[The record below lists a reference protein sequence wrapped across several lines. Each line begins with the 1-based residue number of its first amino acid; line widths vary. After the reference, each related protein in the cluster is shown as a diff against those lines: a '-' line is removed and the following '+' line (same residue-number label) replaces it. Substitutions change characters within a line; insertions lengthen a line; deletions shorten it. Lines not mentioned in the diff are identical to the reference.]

1 MRKAKKAKRKIKE
14 LPLKM
19 RFNPGTLKFEPVLP
33 TVPVK
38 NIKNIPRKWT
48 KKKFSKLGK

>member
-19 RFNPGTLKFEPVLP
+19 RFNPGTLSFEPVFP
-33 TVPVK
+33 AVPVK
-38 NIKNIPRKWT
+38 NPDKRK
-48 KKKFSKLGK
+48 K